1 MKTSGLRKTTLL
13 SLIGLS
19 TAQTSSWAE
28 AFTVGG
34 PSSTD
39 NLLAEPTTSWGQDQ
53 AFTVDNTEVSTPAS
67 SLPTSEGMSP
77 SLAVDTAAP
86 TVAPGGP
93 VVVTS
98 ETGDA
103 TTSVISGIPSVISN
117 TASFQT
123 GSVTT
128 MTGNLTRTIGAPSG
142 TQVVEATGG
151 AAPVKGLKKMGFA
164 GALAGAAGVMF
175 V

>member
-1 MKTSGLRKTTLL
+1 MRKSNLRKTTLL

-28 AFTVGG
+28 AFTVDG
-34 PSSTD
+34 PSSTE
-39 NLLAEPTTSWGQDQ
+39 NLLSASASWGQ

-67 SLPTSEGMSP
+67 SLPTSDGMSP
-77 SLAVDTAAP
+77 SLVVDTAAGAYA
-86 TVAPGGP
+86 TGVETAPGP

-98 ETGDA
+98 EIGDG
-103 TTSVISGIPSVISN
+103 TTSVITGIQSVVSG
-117 TASFQT
+117 TKSFEMNAT
-123 GSVTT
+123 TT
-128 MTGNLTRTIGAPSG
+128 MVGGNGSKSASTTE
-142 TQVVEATGG
+142 VVEATGA